1 MRVNIEQL
9 SNDAHVWIFGISP
22 ALDQQQQAVLLR
34 SVDAFLDGWAAH
46 GAPIRAAREL
56 REGSFLIVAADAQ
69 SERSGCAIDRMFGTL
84 RALEQQLGV
93 TILDSSRVFFRDHGS
108 NVRAIGRGEFRN
120 AASNDTVVFDTTAE
134 QLGAIREGGWEK
146 VAGDSWHRHL
156 LA

>member
-1 MRVNIEQL
+1 MRVNIDQL

-22 ALDQQQQAVLLR
+22 ALDEGQQAVLLR
-34 SVDAFLDGWAAH
+34 SVDAFLDDWAAH

-69 SERSGCAIDRMFGTL
+69 SERSGCSIDRMFGTL

-93 TILDSSRVFFRDHGS
+93 TILDSGRVFFREDGR
-108 NVRAIGRGEFRN
+108 VRAVGRGEFRG
-120 AASNDTVVFDTTAE
+120 AASGETVVFDTTAE
-134 QLGAIREGGWEK
+134 QLGAIREGGWELI
-146 VAGDSWHRHL
+146 AADSWHRHL